1 MLARDFESELLGCR
15 IEATAI
21 GPFAIGR
28 LRSRDAIQLVEA
40 AVQKRQNLDI
50 AICNAHTLLSA
61 MDDPRYAATL
71 QKMTLLND
79 GIGISLASKLLREEP
94 FPENLNGTDLIP
106 RILANIG
113 IPLRIYLLGAKEEQV
128 RLAKEHIETAYPKHQ
143 VVGYRDGYFAS
154 DELDSLCQG
163 INEAKPDLLL
173 VAMGNPRQETFI
185 VENRS
190 ALAVP
195 VAIGVGALF
204 DFMSGAVVR
213 APKIVQAAGLEWLFR
228 LLQEPRRLFRRYVI
242 GIPRFLFA
250 LMRIRFS
257 RSGVSR

>member
-79 GIGISLASKLLREEP
+79 GIGMSLASKLLREEP

-113 IPLRIYLLGAKEEQV
+113 IPLR
-128 RLAKEHIETAYPKHQ
+128 H
-143 VVGYRDGYFAS
+143 
-154 DELDSLCQG
+154 
-163 INEAKPDLLL
+163 
-173 VAMGNPRQETFI
+173 
-185 VENRS
+185 
-190 ALAVP
+190 
-195 VAIGVGALF
+195 
-204 DFMSGAVVR
+204 
-213 APKIVQAAGLEWLFR
+213 
-228 LLQEPRRLFRRYVI
+228 
-242 GIPRFLFA
+242 
-250 LMRIRFS
+250 
-257 RSGVSR
+257 